1 MELCPVWIF
10 TQQVDCAKL
19 KTKKKKIWLFPFY
32 LVPVLQPQPQNPPSA
47 LVPEPPSND
56 PYGVP
61 IRTQDSP
68 YGSPVPLSPEQAQ
81 QLSRAQAVKK
91 QENVL
96 DNASIVSAKDIVIKA
111 IEEDRKGNA
120 TQALSLYQKSIQ
132 GFKIGVQRKNSLL
145 LPFF

>member
-1 MELCPVWIF
+1 M
-10 TQQVDCAKL
+10 
-19 KTKKKKIWLFPFY
+19 
-32 LVPVLQPQPQNPPSA
+32 QPQPQNPPSA